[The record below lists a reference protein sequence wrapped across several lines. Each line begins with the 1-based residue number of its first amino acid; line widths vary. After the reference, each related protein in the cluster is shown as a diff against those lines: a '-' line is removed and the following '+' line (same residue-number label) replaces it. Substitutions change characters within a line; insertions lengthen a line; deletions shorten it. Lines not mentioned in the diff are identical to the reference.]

1 MRQSVNLATKL
12 VTALQACPWIGYARG
27 VLWTGLVAL
36 SVLILLYP
44 VRLTLDYHPIQ
55 SVIALPN
62 LPLFAGLFSVWFALL
77 LVLLFSAGKKSHWE
91 HVTLLIIFAVTSTG
105 IWILATQ
112 GEIRESPLY
121 AAQVDYLKETHEITN
136 VDNFQYFQWPATFL
150 LTGTLSEVTGLST
163 WTSIV
168 AIQLFWNA
176 LFAAFLYL
184 LFFKVTGGRNLAWL
198 GALLV
203 LLGSTLTYKLLLQFH
218 PGTFGM
224 LLFLIAV
231 TLLIPS
237 ARPADHTRY
246 RVLLAIVMA
255 ATVLTHFVSSVAL
268 LLVFAGLALVH
279 LYARQKVTELN
290 MAALSF
296 AFVVAWIT
304 YVTVIGFPTG
314 AATGQGLLV
323 EGAAPAPV
331 LEQPVP
337 AAPVGEG
344 LVGNAQSA
352 LRDVSSG
359 EVSPKPFFNFLASAY
374 FIRTPAWGSIVIIIW
389 IAAFYFLGTLLAL
402 RWMTRLRKLSPV
414 QQVIISMA
422 IGVGALG
429 ALSYFVTRGEDTIRL
444 LIYAPFP
451 LVAILLCSIGGLGQR
466 TKAYVVG
473 GLAVLLLVL
482 SFPSFLLNNNTI
494 NLNSYNREPEHQAG
508 RFLARSFGTDE
519 RVQLFSPTYPWVYHT
534 PFASFRFPS
543 PFSAGFTERQF
554 VEAVKREAS
563 LFTTEDIVRGG
574 TSIWVDTKRSILDVH
589 FLLGIDLTESVEWQS
604 TRIILS
610 QANRVYDNGDIELN
624 LRQ

>member
-1 MRQSVNLATKL
+1 MTS
-12 VTALQACPWIGYARG
+12 LQACPWIGYARG

-77 LVLLFSAGKKSHWE
+77 LVLLLSAGKKSHWE

-112 GEIRESPLY
+112 GEIRESPVY
-121 AAQVDYLKETHEITN
+121 AAQVDYLKATHEITLSG
-136 VDNFQYFQWPATFL
+136 NFQYFQWPGTFL

-163 WTSIV
+163 WTSVV

-184 LFFKVTGGRNLAWL
+184 LFFKVAGDRNLAWL

-203 LLGSTLTYKLLLQFH
+203 LLGSTLTYKLLQQFH

-224 LLFLIAV
+224 LLFLIAL

-237 ARPADHTRY
+237 ARPADHTRH
-246 RVLLAIVMA
+246 RLLLAIVMA
-255 ATVLTHFVSSVAL
+255 ATVITHFVSSVTL

-279 LYARQKVTELN
+279 LYTRRKVTELN

-296 AFVVAWIT
+296 VFVAAWIT
-304 YVTVIGFPTG
+304 YDTVIGFPTG

-344 LVGNAQSA
+344 LVGTGQSA
-352 LRDVSSG
+352 LRDISG
-359 EVSPKPFFNFLASAY
+359 GDVSPTSYFSFLASAY
-374 FIRTPAWGSIVIIIW
+374 FVRAPAWGIIVLSIW
-389 IAAFYFLGTLLAL
+389 IAALYFLGTLLTL

-414 QQVIISMA
+414 QQVIISVA
-422 IGVGALG
+422 LGVGALG
-429 ALSYFVTRGEDTIRL
+429 ALSYFITRGEDTIRL

-451 LVAILLCSIGGLGQR
+451 LVAVLLCSISGLGQR

-494 NLNSYNREPEHQAG
+494 NLNSYREPEYQAG

-543 PFSAGFTERQF
+543 PSSADFTEGQF

-563 LFTTEDIVRGG
+563 LFTTEDIVRGR
-574 TSIWVDTKRSILDVH
+574 TSIWVNTNRTILDMH

>member
-12 VTALQACPWIGYARG
+12 VTSLQECPWIGYARG

-44 VRLTLDYHPIQ
+44 VRLSLDYHPIQ

-62 LPLFAGLFSVWFALL
+62 LLLFAGLFTAWFALL
-77 LVLLFSAGKKSHWE
+77 LVLLLSAGKKSHWE

-121 AAQVDYLKETHEITN
+121 AAQVDYLKETREITN

-176 LFAAFLYL
+176 LFATFLYL
-184 LFFKVTGGRNLAWL
+184 LFFTVTGARNLAWL
-198 GALLV
+198 GALLL
-203 LLGSTLTYKLLLQFH
+203 LLGSTLTYKLLVQFH

-231 TLLIPS
+231 TLLIQS
-237 ARPADHTRY
+237 AGRADHTRH
-246 RVLLAIVMA
+246 RLLLAIVVA
-255 ATVLTHFVSSVAL
+255 ATVMTHFVSSVAL
-268 LLVFAGLALVH
+268 LLVFAGLGLVQ
-279 LYARQKVTELN
+279 LYTRRKATGLN

-296 AFVVAWIT
+296 AFVAAWIT
-304 YVTVIGFPTG
+304 YVSVIGYPTG
-314 AATGQGLLV
+314 AATGQGLLLEGTAQAPLV
-323 EGAAPAPV
+323 EETA
-331 LEQPVP
+331 Q
-337 AAPVGEG
+337 APVGEG
-344 LVGNAQSA
+344 LLGNAQA
-352 LRDVSSG
+352 AVRDVSSG
-359 EVSPKPFFNFLASAY
+359 EISPKPFFNFLASAY
-374 FIRTPAWGSIVIIIW
+374 FVRTPAWGSIVISIW
-389 IAAFYFLGTLLAL
+389 IAALYFLGTLLSL

-414 QQVIISMA
+414 QQVVISLA
-422 IGVGALG
+422 IGAGALG
-429 ALSYFVTRGEDTIRL
+429 ALSYLVTRGEDTIRL

-451 LVAILLCSIGGLGQR
+451 LVAVLLCAIGGLGQR
-466 TKAYVVG
+466 TRAYVVG

-534 PFASFRFPS
+534 PFASFRAPS
-543 PFSAGFTERQF
+543 PFSTGFTERQY

-574 TSIWVDTKRSILDVH
+574 TSIWVDTKRSILDMH

-604 TRIILS
+604 TRTILS

>member
-1 MRQSVNLATKL
+1 
-12 VTALQACPWIGYARG
+12 VTSLQAYPWIGYARG

-55 SVIALPN
+55 SVIALPK

-112 GEIRESPLY
+112 GEMRESPLY

-184 LFFKVTGGRNLAWL
+184 LFFRVTGDRNLAWL
-198 GALLV
+198 GALLL

-237 ARPADHTRY
+237 AGPADHTRH
-246 RVLLAIVMA
+246 RLLLAIVMA
-255 ATVLTHFVSSVAL
+255 ATVLTHFVSSVTL
-268 LLVFAGLALVH
+268 LLVFAGLALVQ
-279 LYARQKVTELN
+279 LYARRKVTGLN
-290 MAALSF
+290 VAALSV
-296 AFVVAWIT
+296 AFIVAWIT
-304 YVTVIGFPTG
+304 YVSVIGFPTG
-314 AATGQGLLV
+314 AATGQGL
-323 EGAAPAPV
+323 V
-331 LEQPVP
+331 LEETAVETAQEALLEET

-344 LVGNAQSA
+344 LVGTGQAA
-352 LRDVSSG
+352 LRDISSG
-359 EVSPKPFFNFLASAY
+359 EVSPKPYFSFLASAY
-374 FIRTPAWGSIVIIIW
+374 FVRTPAWGSIVLGIW
-389 IAAFYFLGTLLAL
+389 IAALYFLGTALTL
-402 RWMTRLRKLSPV
+402 RWMTRLRRSSPIE
-414 QQVIISMA
+414 QVVISLA
-422 IGVGALG
+422 LGVGALG
-429 ALSYFVTRGEDTIRL
+429 ALSYLVTRGDDTIRL
-444 LIYAPFP
+444 LAYAPFP
-451 LVAILLCSIGGLGQR
+451 LVAILLCSIRGLGQR

-473 GLAVLLLVL
+473 GLAVILLVL

-508 RFLARSFGTDE
+508 RFLAGSFGTDE

-534 PFASFRFPS
+534 PFASFRVPS
-543 PFSAGFTERQF
+543 PFSTDFSERQYL
-554 VEAVKREAS
+554 EEVKREAN
-563 LFTTEDIVRGG
+563 LFTTEDIAGGG
-574 TSIWVDTKRSILDVH
+574 TNIWVDTKRSILDAH
-589 FLLGIDLTESVEWQS
+589 FLLGIDLTESVGWQIS
-604 TRIILS
+604 RTILS
-610 QANRVYDNGDIELN
+610 QANRVYDNGDIELH